1 MSISPSDQ
9 RTPLNQNTITYC
21 PIERSKEEKLFTKK
35 KSIYQFLKIF

>member
-35 KSIYQFLKIF
+35 RVFINF